1 MAVATQTDS
10 LQKTQLAANY
20 LAKAER
26 RERPRALEELAQAIL
41 DCRGHSF
48 NSNPLNELLSV
59 ELPSETQRFAAVWL
73 IWTIAK
79 SPEALDFKQTE
90 ALAGKLFDRV
100 FINQVY
106 GASSIDSKMQ
116 TFEKLP
122 KLAEHLQSILDE
134 LDGEISNPLDLDN
147 PTALKDLQTGIL
159 KVFNDKRRSRP
170 FLFSLLPRQL
180 INESRIKSLISEVAE
195 FSSAVGADPLE
206 SRNRAIAVCDEFEKE
221 AKDFGTE
228 DAQRI
233 LGGLARKLK
242 SAVDRHFE
250 TIEKSKV
257 PELRVIPIDK
267 KYPLH
272 RPGAQVNY
280 MIRIENFG
288 TGPARELRMDEVLA
302 DDCLAATTPRE
313 VKTVYPGESH
323 VFNIQ
328 SKVLTASSE
337 AGIYLQY
344 SWSRLS
350 GRDTDEAEFLV
361 LAQREN
367 VNWESVEFTEPYP
380 LEPITAGE
388 ELIGRKDELKRLLRL
403 TNQKAVGSG
412 IIFGQKRVGKTSLAN
427 AVAERLESDQD
438 KKWVVVSRGS
448 GDYRGNDAN
457 STIMNLGEELS
468 KSIRRRIPGLDHVP
482 IPSFDSGLAPLSTFV
497 EEALTDTNLR
507 LLFILDEFDE
517 LPLEL
522 IDRNDL
528 STSLFLTLR
537 QISNKPGC
545 GFLLVGGEN
554 MQRILNNQGDR
565 LNKFRQ
571 IEVDY
576 FDRARDWSDFV
587 DLIRKPVENWLT
599 ISDTALEKLF
609 DSSAGNPYFAKM
621 LAAQLFSNM
630 VENRDSDVGEFDADK
645 AIQDVLKTIGSN
657 SFTHFWADGL
667 VKATEDTNQ
676 HISIRRSVLIAVG
689 RALRTESNPDAD
701 VIWDEFRNRAGLPFE
716 EQSFRQTLQDF
727 VRRRVL
733 DETGK
738 SYTPKIPLFGAW
750 LGDRGVGA
758 LLEDSQELDALR
770 VKLQEEEALRVTD
783 QEVSGLASRLDGFL
797 YRGRTIDSTAI
808 RSWLGQFDTP
818 QEERLMFRLLSG
830 VRFYS
835 QSSIRAKMK
844 EAYSIVTRNVHTVIE
859 RGTRVR
865 RDIIVSSLDE
875 SPAKSGLSYCRLFT
889 SENQISAELV
899 LTIDSIDERFLAGRK
914 IQRLVLVDDFSATG
928 QTIVEGLEKHMALL
942 KRLNSDGIRI
952 VVVTIVGLAQAR
964 ERLEKFINKNSLVA
978 DVYFCDELGNED
990 RAFSEESN
998 VFLMVLSERL
1008 RGTLRKQEESLSR
1021 NDNH

>member
-1 MAVATQTDS
+1 M
-10 LQKTQLAANY
+10 
-20 LAKAER
+20 
-26 RERPRALEELAQAIL
+26 
-41 DCRGHSF
+41 
-48 NSNPLNELLSV
+48 
-59 ELPSETQRFAAVWL
+59 
-73 IWTIAK
+73 
-79 SPEALDFKQTE
+79 
-90 ALAGKLFDRV
+90 
-100 FINQVY
+100 
-106 GASSIDSKMQ
+106 
-116 TFEKLP
+116 
-122 KLAEHLQSILDE
+122 
-134 LDGEISNPLDLDN
+134 
-147 PTALKDLQTGIL
+147 
-159 KVFNDKRRSRP
+159 
-170 FLFSLLPRQL
+170 PRQL
-180 INESRIKSLISEVAE
+180 INESRIKSLFSEVAE
-195 FSSAVGADPLE
+195 FSNAVGADPLE
-206 SRNRAIAVCDEFEKE
+206 GRNRAFAVCDEFEEE
-221 AKDFGTE
+221 AKEFGTE

-250 TIEKSKV
+250 TIERSKV
-257 PELRVIPIDK
+257 PKLKIIPIEK

-280 MIRIENFG
+280 MIRIENVG
-288 TGPARELRMDEVLA
+288 TGPARELRLDEVLA

-313 VKTVYPGESH
+313 VKTIYPGESH
-323 VFNIQ
+323 DFNIQ
-328 SKVLTASSE
+328 STVLTDSSE

-350 GRDTDEAEFLV
+350 GRDTEEAEFLI
-361 LAQREN
+361 LAQRGN
-367 VNWESVEFTEPYP
+367 VDWESVELKDPYP
-380 LEPITAGE
+380 LEPITTGE
-388 ELIGRKDELKRLLRL
+388 ELIGRKDELKRLIRL
-403 TNQKAVGSG
+403 TNQKTVGSG

-438 KKWVVVSRGS
+438 NNWVVISRGS
-448 GDYRGNDAN
+448 GDYRGSDAN

-468 KSIRRRIPGLDHVP
+468 KSMRRRIPGLDSVP
-482 IPSFDSGLAPLSTFV
+482 IPSFASGLAPLSTFV
-497 EEALTDTNLR
+497 EEALIDNNLR

-576 FDRARDWSDFV
+576 FDKSRDWGDFV
-587 DLIRKPVENWLT
+587 DLIRRPVENCLT
-599 ISDTALEKLF
+599 ISETALKELF
-609 DSSAGNPYFAKM
+609 NSSAGNPYFAKM

-630 VENRDSDVGEFDADK
+630 VENRDSDVGEFDAKK

-689 RALRTESNPDAD
+689 RAIRIESNPDAD

-716 EQSFRQTLQDF
+716 ELSFRQTLQDF

-733 DETGK
+733 DETGRN
-738 SYTPKIPLFGAW
+738 YTPKIPLFGAW

-770 VKLQEEEALRVTD
+770 LKLQEEEALRVSD
-783 QEVSGLASRLDGFL
+783 QEVSILANRLDGFL
-797 YRGRTIDSTAI
+797 YRGRTIDATAI
-808 RSWLGQFDTP
+808 RNWLAQFDTP
-818 QEERLMFRLLSG
+818 REERLMFRLLSG

-835 QSSIRAKMK
+835 QSSIRSKMK
-844 EAYSIVTRNVHTVIE
+844 EAFNIVTRNMHTVIE
-859 RGTRVR
+859 PGTRVR

-875 SPAKSGLSYCRLFT
+875 SPAKSGLTYCRLFT
-889 SENQISAELV
+889 SENQISSESVSA
-899 LTIDSIDERFLAGRK
+899 IDSLNLRLSGK
-914 IQRLVLVDDFSATG
+914 GKTQRLVLIDDFSGTG
-928 QTIVEGLEKHMALL
+928 QTMLDGLKKHMTLL
-942 KRLNSDGIRI
+942 EQANSAGIRAI
-952 VVVTIVGLAQAR
+952 IIAVAGFAQAR
-964 ERLEKFINKNSLVA
+964 ESVERFIARNKLLA
-978 DVYFCDELGNED
+978 DVYFCDELGSED
-990 RAFSEESN
+990 KAFSEQSRVFPDPLDRDTAKRIVETKGITLERRHPLGFGNTQALVVFYDSCPNNTLPVLWSESKDWSP
-998 VFLMVLSERL
+998 VFPRFSSP
-1008 RGTLRKQEESLSR
+1008 G
-1021 NDNH
+1021 